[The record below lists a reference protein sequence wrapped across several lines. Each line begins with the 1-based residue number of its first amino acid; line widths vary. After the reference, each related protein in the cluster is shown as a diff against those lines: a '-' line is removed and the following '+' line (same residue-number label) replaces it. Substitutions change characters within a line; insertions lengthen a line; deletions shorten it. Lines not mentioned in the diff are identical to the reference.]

1 MCKKV
6 LVLALIAAGGFVA
19 YRHFNGNFCLG
30 EEPLEKQIQRERDK
44 LPQLDAEIRKYI
56 SQVATREID
65 VKNLAAEIKQLE
77 EQQLKNRD
85 ALKTK
90 KAELQANAS
99 LIKEGAKADPD
110 HQRALRDLDR
120 QANAF
125 TRAQAELKA
134 KKEQLEA
141 FKEAL
146 NAAHEELVA
155 YQNERRSLET
165 ELAQLDAMLAQTRAE
180 EVKARI
186 HFDKSKL
193 AERTKSITVLR
204 NRVEVRQKELELQ
217 GRYLGTASQPVSKTD
232 TKTVFEKV
240 DELIGPK

>member
-6 LVLALIAAGGFVA
+6 LILALVAAAGFVA

-30 EEPLEKQIQRERDK
+30 EQPLEKQIQRERDK
-44 LPQLDAEIRKYI
+44 LPQLDAEIKKYI

-77 EQQLKNRD
+77 ELQLKNRE
-85 ALKTK
+85 ALALRKT
-90 KAELQANAS
+90 ELQ
-99 LIKEGAKADPD
+99 GDVTHKAVKVDPD
-110 HQRALRDLDR
+110 QQRKFRDLDR

-125 TRAQAELKA
+125 SRAQAELKA

-193 AERTKSITVLR
+193 AERTKSITALR

-217 GRYLGTASQPVSKTD
+217 GRYLGSASQPVSKTES
-232 TKTVFEKV
+232 KSVFEKV